1 MTSQNY
7 FPHDAQVLHV
17 NDATVPFVN
26 YLQDGIMYIGF
37 DTSSCVPPEPMVNA
51 MLALEFL
58 KDSHTKIVMIN
69 HRSPIGLLAKV
80 QPFYDIDVNE
90 LEDGK
95 LRLVFSYK
103 EGLSNQ
109 ADLSQKHC
117 AG

>member
-1 MTSQNY
+1 MTSQTY

-26 YLQDGIMYIGF
+26 YLEDGIMYIGF

-80 QPFYDIDVNE
+80 QP
-90 LEDGK
+90 
-95 LRLVFSYK
+95 LVFSYK